1 MSEIII
7 MIIKIAI
14 AFLIGIG
21 LGYSLFKN
29 KKKEPV
35 KELEDDEV
43 IEFDNEEDKED
54 EIKLPWKEVWIQKG
68 LW

>member
-43 IEFDNEEDKED
+43 IEFDNEED
-54 EIKLPWKEVWIQKG
+54 EIKLS
-68 LW
+68 